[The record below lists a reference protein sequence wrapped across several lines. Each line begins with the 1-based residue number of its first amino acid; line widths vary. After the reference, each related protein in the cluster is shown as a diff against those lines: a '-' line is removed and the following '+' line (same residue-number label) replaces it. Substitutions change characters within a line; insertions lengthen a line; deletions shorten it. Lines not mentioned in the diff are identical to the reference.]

1 MEVMKNTNYEKEETK
16 NHSTSRLIPEGE
28 LKCVWMTAGLV
39 AYKLC
44 DQEYNCDFCSFNE
57 SFLGERN
64 FQTIGDAI
72 KNHEDRIK
80 TVKLRSPVNNL
91 DEFGIE
97 KTLAERFLK
106 GLFDFKIEKDFL
118 YYEGHTWVK
127 QNNGHVKIGIDDFLC
142 KFITKIKHIIL
153 PPESTL
159 ILQEHPCCWI
169 AGEFGTVP
177 VVSPLSGY
185 IISLNQEVF
194 ENPELPIADPY
205 GRGWLLRL
213 KPLDFEKE
221 AESLFSSEDAIIRFK
236 KHSFILEQLVIR
248 ELLKQIRIHGRSI
261 LEREK
266 TTEGLMEV
274 IGHKRFFDI
283 FLTTFTKLH
292 C

>member
-1 MEVMKNTNYEKEETK
+1 MKNTNYEKEETK

-142 KFITKIKHIIL
+142 KFMTKIKHIIL

-221 AESLFSSEDAIIRFK
+221 AGKDDIIVEQHGVKLFIDKKSAGHLVGTTIDFVDSLQGSGFK
-236 KHSFILEQLVIR
+236 IDNPNATSTCGCGNSF
-248 ELLKQIRIHGRSI
+248 G
-261 LEREK
+261 
-266 TTEGLMEV
+266 
-274 IGHKRFFDI
+274 
-283 FLTTFTKLH
+283 
-292 C
+292 